1 VEALSHEQ
9 AQGQATVIGLA
20 LVVVLVACV
29 AWGATTRPG
38 RPFSWTMYSGS
49 SKAFLWTETDASL
62 HVASYESLR
71 LAPDSHYLSEADLRR
86 LLAEAEAPP
95 GLHGLI
101 IGSRTSWSVATGAD
115 PHCLASVA
123 LAEHAAL
130 PELAEALRR
139 FGCSPPPSPR

>member
-1 VEALSHEQ
+1 MEALTHEQ

-49 SKAFLWTETDASL
+49 SKAFLWTETDASP

-95 GLHGLI
+95 D
-101 IGSRTSWSVATGAD
+101 RKSV
-115 PHCLASVA
+115 V
-123 LAEHAAL
+123 
-130 PELAEALRR
+130 
-139 FGCSPPPSPR
+139 